1 MAGRIPLA
9 NQKRRAHK
17 PLTRAV
23 SSLTRASSLVENK
36 ELKAKIDAALAAV
49 KDLVFECS
57 ETRILIAQ
65 TDDKPLM
72 EVPEEGG
79 WLP

>member
-9 NQKRRAHK
+9 NQKRRAAS
-17 PLTRAV
+17 PLHRAD
-23 SSLTRASSLVENK
+23 SSLARASSLVENK
-36 ELKAKIDAALAAV
+36 ELKAKIDAAHAAV
-49 KDLVFECS
+49 KELLAECS
-57 ETRILIAQ
+57 ETRIPIAQ

-72 EVPEEGG
+72 EVPKEGG

>member
-9 NQKRRAHK
+9 NQKRRART

-23 SSLTRASSLVENK
+23 SSLARASSLVENK
-36 ELKAKIDAALAAV
+36 ELQAKIDAAHAAV
-49 KDLVFECS
+49 KEILAECS
-57 ETRILIAQ
+57 ETRIPIAQ